1 MQTFDPARVIAQR
14 PWFER
19 ALEVVAPGAALRRMQ
34 ARVEAAL
41 FSYNA
46 AQTNRLY
53 APQQFGQ
60 PSESSQTVRDR
71 IVMMWEARNLV
82 ENCPEV
88 KEISRKFGNYLTP
101 TEYCP
106 STGDREYNRIVSDY
120 FHDWCK
126 TADATGR
133 NSFRK
138 LIQVAAENRPVDG
151 DCGFVIRRVG
161 DGLKLQLIPATR
173 IGNPNDQGLN
183 SENYFEGVVVDE
195 FGVPIA
201 YRIFRV
207 TREGVYFGAEDV
219 PAANFA
225 HYFDPFRV
233 DQYRGVTD
241 FHAAIQTARMLHE
254 ILKAEQ
260 AGVRFASQQAALV
273 YSDRGTANSRNLF
286 TPTPSTTL
294 PSGQAQK
301 NELSEVGIIK
311 YLGQADRVETMPSR
325 PSTAFTGFV
334 EHLMHELAIAV
345 GIPQGV
351 LFGTQNYK
359 GPSVRAEFAAAD
371 RVFARHQGVL
381 TDKVLDPVKNAVLLD
396 AIAREQ
402 IPPPALAEGET
413 MVQAL
418 KRATRGE
425 WRFPP
430 KLSIDV
436 GRDSAANLNENRQ
449 GAKSLQEIAAEQ
461 GTDAFTRLEQIAMEA
476 SFVGELAKK
485 YNIPETSIRMVTQ
498 QLPANPAMAAAL
510 GANIAQDAVD
520 AVNATTGKGS
530 GAETPTSAAE
540 GATPDAPVERV
551 SASADL
557 ITVNFAEDSYV
568 PNQQMADNARRALEV
583 RASKPPSQRGM
594 TAVGLARARDIQN
607 KKPLSEETVRRM
619 KAYFDRHEIDKQ
631 GETWDDQ
638 GKGWQAWHG
647 WGGDAG
653 AKWAAAIVER
663 LNKQRAENSAAPA
676 KVQFSAATEVQ
687 LAIRSP
693 APDANDWLT
702 AVQQYRA
709 ELDQRSA
716 AHVTPIVLAKT
727 PAQLLEARKFDLPTP
742 NSGETHDEFMTRCL
756 ADPVATAEFPNAEQR
771 YAVCMRQH
779 EGEFAK
785 VGPRGGIV
793 GSDKAP
799 KSDTPNRNP
808 EGEGSAKGDASGKSA
823 EVSKEQEATLQ
834 QKADDFNAKDSNTRY
849 GRATLGALKSVFQRG
864 LGAFNTSHSPRVQSA
879 SQWAFARVNAFL
891 YLLKNGRPENPKYVT
906 DNDLLPKTHPKSS
919 K

>member
-1 MQTFDPARVIAQR
+1 MHTFDPARVIAQR

-53 APQQFGQ
+53 APMQYGQ
-60 PSESSQTVRDR
+60 PSESSQTVRER
-71 IVMMWEARNLV
+71 VVMMWEARNLV
-82 ENCPEV
+82 ENCAEI

-101 TEYCP
+101 TEYSP
-106 STGDREYNRIVSDY
+106 STGDRDYNRVVDEY

-138 LIQVAAENRPVDG
+138 LVQVAAENRPVDG

-195 FGVPIA
+195 FGVPTA
-201 YRIFRV
+201 YRIYRV

-219 PAANFA
+219 PAGNFC

-254 ILKAEQ
+254 ILQAEK

-273 YSDRGTANSRNLF
+273 FTDRGTANSRNLF
-286 TPTPSTTL
+286 TPSPSNTL
-294 PSGQAQK
+294 PNGQAQK
-301 NELSEVGIIK
+301 NELSEVGMIK
-311 YLGQADRVETMPSR
+311 YLGQADRVETMPAR

-381 TDKVLDPVKNAVLLD
+381 TDKVLDPVKNAVILD
-396 AIAREQ
+396 AIARGE
-402 IPPPALAEGET
+402 IPAPATQAGET
-413 MVQAL
+413 PVQAL

-461 GTDAFTRLEQIAMEA
+461 GTDAFTRLEQIAAEA
-476 SFVGELAKK
+476 AYVGELAEK
-485 YNIPETSIRMVTQ
+485 YGVPETSIRLVTNS
-498 QLPANPAMAAAL
+498 LPSTPAAAAAAGESVAEDAAEAQAASATATPEDSEPDQPATPSELARFAAIDLTPTDAMA
-510 GANIAQDAVD
+510 
-520 AVNATTGKGS
+520 
-530 GAETPTSAAE
+530 EE
-540 GATPDAPVERV
+540 
-551 SASADL
+551 
-557 ITVNFAEDSYV
+557 
-568 PNQQMADNARRALEV
+568 ARRGLEW
-583 RASKPPSQRGM
+583 RQKHNRGG
-594 TAVGLARARDIQN
+594 TAVGVARARDISN
-607 KKPLSEETVRRM
+607 KKSLSPDTVRRM
-619 KAYFDRHEIDKQ
+619 VSYFARHEVDKK
-631 GETWDDQ
+631 GEGFSPGED
-638 GKGWQAWHG
+638 GFPSAGRIAWAL

-653 AKWAAAIVER
+653 ASWARAKSAQMDREELSRPATVREALEHGRNRAKKPLEKLAEKATKLAAVREKLGQNAKSEAQIEQALKRIGFEPKPIAPPPAPAPVVSLSDARKMLAE
-663 LNKQRAENSAAPA
+663 KADAEN
-676 KVQFSAATEVQ
+676 K
-687 LAIRSP
+687 
-693 APDANDWLT
+693 LT
-702 AVQQYRA
+702 ALFTSVTERRA
-709 ELDQRSA
+709 K
-716 AHVTPIVLAKT
+716 I
-727 PAQLLEARKFDLPTP
+727 
-742 NSGETHDEFMTRCL
+742 
-756 ADPVATAEFPNAEQR
+756 
-771 YAVCMRQH
+771 
-779 EGEFAK
+779 
-785 VGPRGGIV
+785 
-793 GSDKAP
+793 
-799 KSDTPNRNP
+799 
-808 EGEGSAKGDASGKSA
+808 
-823 EVSKEQEATLQ
+823 
-834 QKADDFNAKDSNTRY
+834 
-849 GRATLGALKSVFQRG
+849 
-864 LGAFNTSHSPRVQSA
+864 
-879 SQWAFARVNAFL
+879 
-891 YLLKNGRPENPKYVT
+891 KNLRT
-906 DNDLLPKTHPKSS
+906 T
-919 K
+919 